1 MDKPVL
7 VFDLDE
13 TLIATSVVG
22 NGIEE
27 LRVNTRLLHIIHEA
41 KEKGAIILLLTNNPN
56 IQMYYRGEK
65 GNFVDLAVEELQ
77 KEYIAYGNEQIF
89 DHILTAEGER
99 ELLPLKNGYR
109 SPVKSIRDVAKM
121 LGVQEKDLDTANIY
135 FFDDLTTHE
144 LCRQS
149 HFIHINPPFRLYDD
163 RTDYTPLNSLFNR
176 TKGGRR
182 RTNRT
187 RRKLKDSRHCM

>member
-56 IQMYYRGEK
+56 LQMYYRGEK

-77 KEYIAYGNEQIF
+77 KE
-89 DHILTAEGER
+89 
-99 ELLPLKNGYR
+99 
-109 SPVKSIRDVAKM
+109 
-121 LGVQEKDLDTANIY
+121 
-135 FFDDLTTHE
+135 
-144 LCRQS
+144 
-149 HFIHINPPFRLYDD
+149 
-163 RTDYTPLNSLFNR
+163 
-176 TKGGRR
+176 
-182 RTNRT
+182 
-187 RRKLKDSRHCM
+187 